1 LLPQVLRLHLK
12 RLPLRPEVAEVLR
25 AHQREQ
31 MRQQPKGIDSGL
43 VFVGGKGT
51 GKTVSNSGFN
61 YALKQAAERA
71 GLDIRP
77 TSHWFRHTLNALM
90 DRDKVSPRVAKAITG
105 HMTDETYEHY
115 GAVTLD
121 QKHAA
126 VVEVVRK
133 VAPIRS
139 TPDPEGRNGQ

>member
-1 LLPQVLRLHLK
+1 LLPQVLRLDLK

-133 VAPIRS
+133 VVPIRS